1 MYEAWFGLS
10 RRPFSATP
18 DPSCFFSTEATR
30 GAVDELSF
38 CLESGQGVA
47 LLLGPAGS
55 GKTLICSQVAQ
66 ELRRQFSVVAL
77 THSGFGSRRALLQT
91 LLSELG
97 QPYASLGEQEL
108 RLRLLPAIRERAQS
122 TRGLVLIVD
131 EAEHLSEGLL
141 EELRML
147 ADLAEGGTPLVRLLL
162 SGQPRLEE
170 TLAHPQLQPLNQR
183 LRSHVCLPTFT
194 HEESREYI
202 DYRLTWAGG
211 RLTEVFDEAAVEA
224 IVDACDGLPRCLN
237 QLGDHVLL
245 LSYVAEQKPV
255 ARLAVEEALDD
266 LRHLP
271 LPWRSPRSHAD
282 SDLFSRTRVTSDQ
295 SGMSAVEIGFDGP
308 PAMESSSE
316 LDTMEEFP
324 AVDEEL
330 PQTAGL
336 DVDQL
341 RSINPESFVELTS
354 VPQISRFE
362 PNVTSVN
369 NLEESTE
376 ESDLEEEEVV
386 YDPYARPESFR
397 GLEPIAGPESAST
410 DDHNSL
416 SDEFDAFEFTPPDTQ
431 ISRLIPLVASASSPQ
446 VPVSGTGPTETA
458 HPAASLP
465 RVAEKEALEDEIH
478 RTVVELGSETTEFT
492 KPAIKEGAVKR
503 PIETFDDSEIEAG
516 TRSIPTDFNDD
527 ANSDEGV
534 QWLEESDTASA
545 PSEERPYRNLFSRL
559 RLKQLADRSRRS

>member
-30 GAVDELSF
+30 GAVDELTV

-47 LLLGPAGS
+47 LLLGPAGC

-66 ELRRQFSVVAL
+66 DLRRQFSVVAL

-108 RLRLLPAIRERAQS
+108 RLRLVPAIRERGQS

-194 HEESREYI
+194 REESREYI

-211 RLTEVFDEAAVEA
+211 RLTEVFDEAALEA
-224 IVDACDGLPRCLN
+224 IVEACDGLPRCLN

-271 LPWRSPRSHAD
+271 LPWRSPRSQAD
-282 SDLFSRTRVTSDQ
+282 SDLFTRTRITSDQ

-308 PAMESSSE
+308 SS
-316 LDTMEEFP
+316 
-324 AVDEEL
+324 VHDEPSPTIENDSGIL
-330 PQTAGL
+330 S
-336 DVDQL
+336 
-341 RSINPESFVELTS
+341 SIDPKSFVELTS
-354 VPQISRFE
+354 LPQVSAFE
-362 PNVTSVN
+362 PPVTAVN
-369 NLEESTE
+369 DLDETCE

-386 YDPYARPESFR
+386 YDPYARPESGR
-397 GLEPIAGPESAST
+397 VVEPIAGSDAT
-410 DDHNSL
+410 RADDDTSL

-431 ISRLIPLVASASSPQ
+431 ISRLIPLVNSANSPQ
-446 VPVSGTGPTETA
+446 T
-458 HPAASLP
+458 PAPPAGSKAMPLSMGSLP
-465 RVAEKEALEDEIH
+465 HVAEEEAAEDVIH
-478 RTVVELGSETTEFT
+478 RSVVELRSETAAFA
-492 KPAIKEGAVKR
+492 KPGIHEGTGNRAA
-503 PIETFDDSEIEAG
+503 ESLADSAIEAA
-516 TRSIPTDFNDD
+516 RPPLPTDLQHMENPAQDHQWSTE
-527 ANSDEGV
+527 SDE
-534 QWLEESDTASA
+534 SPA
-545 PSEERPYRNLFSRL
+545 PSGDRPYRNLFSRL
-559 RLKQLADRSRRS
+559 RLKQLAERSRRG

>member
-30 GAVDELSF
+30 GAVDELTV

-66 ELRRQFSVVAL
+66 DLRRQFSVVAL

-108 RLRLLPAIRERAQS
+108 RLRLVPAIRERGQS

-194 HEESREYI
+194 REESREYI

-211 RLTEVFDEAAVEA
+211 RLTEVFDESALEA
-224 IVDACDGLPRCLN
+224 IVEACDGLPRCLN

-271 LPWRSPRSHAD
+271 LPWRSPRSQAD
-282 SDLFSRTRVTSDQ
+282 SDLFTRTRVTSDQ

-308 PAMESSSE
+308 ASSESSSAF
-316 LDTMEEFP
+316 DSMEEFP
-324 AVDEEL
+324 TVDHEPTPTREDDAD
-330 PQTAGL
+330 T
-336 DVDQL
+336 L
-341 RSINPESFVELTS
+341 RSIDPGSFVELTS
-354 VPQISRFE
+354 VPRISRLE
-362 PNVTSVN
+362 TSIPSRSD
-369 NLEESTE
+369 LDESCDDV
-376 ESDLEEEEVV
+376 DLEEEEVV
-386 YDPYARPESFR
+386 YDPYARPESGR
-397 GLEPIAGPESAST
+397 VAEPIAGSDAT
-410 DDHNSL
+410 RADDDTSL

-431 ISRLIPLVASASSPQ
+431 ISRLIPLVASAGSTQNPA
-446 VPVSGTGPTETA
+446 PPAGPKDA
-458 HPAASLP
+458 AQPAASRP
-465 RVAEKEALEDEIH
+465 RVVEEEAAEDAIH
-478 RTVVELGSETTEFT
+478 RSVVELRSETAAFA
-492 KPAIKEGAVKR
+492 KPGIHEGSGNRAAESLADSV
-503 PIETFDDSEIEAG
+503 IETA
-516 TRSIPTDFNDD
+516 RPPLPTDLQHMENPAEDHQWS
-527 ANSDEGV
+527 AESDESPV
-534 QWLEESDTASA
+534 
-545 PSEERPYRNLFSRL
+545 PSGDRPYRNLFSRL
-559 RLKQLADRSRRS
+559 RLKQLADRSRRG

>member
-47 LLLGPAGS
+47 LLLGSAGS

-66 ELRRQFSVVAL
+66 ELRCKFSVVAL

-108 RLRLLPAIRERAQS
+108 RLRLVPAIRERGQS
-122 TRGLVLIVD
+122 SRGLILIVD

-147 ADLAEGGTPLVRLLL
+147 ADLADGGTPLVRLLL

-194 HEESREYI
+194 REESREYI

-211 RLTEVFDEAAVEA
+211 RLAEVFDESAVEA

-271 LPWRSPRSHAD
+271 LPWRTPRSHAD
-282 SDLFSRTRVTSDQ
+282 SDLFTRTRVTSDQ

-308 PAMESSSE
+308 SSIQTGSE
-316 LDTMEEFP
+316 FDTLEDFP
-324 AVDEEL
+324 SVDDEPSPTIEYDADTL
-330 PQTAGL
+330 S
-336 DVDQL
+336 
-341 RSINPESFVELTS
+341 SIDPKSFVELTS
-354 VPQISRFE
+354 LPQVPSFE
-362 PNVTSVN
+362 PTVTSMSD
-369 NLEESTE
+369 LDESCEEN
-376 ESDLEEEEVV
+376 DLEEEEIV
-386 YDPYARPESFR
+386 YDPYARPESGR
-397 GLEPIAGPESAST
+397 GVDSFAGSDST
-410 DDHNSL
+410 RADDDTSL

-431 ISRLIPLVASASSPQ
+431 ISRLLPLVASASSPQ
-446 VPVSGTGPTETA
+446 ATASSGPRETVQPTV
-458 HPAASLP
+458 SLP
-465 RVAEKEALEDEIH
+465 RVAEEEVAEDAIH
-478 RTVVELGSETTEFT
+478 RSVVELRSETAAFT
-492 KPAIKEGAVKR
+492 RPVVNEGSGKHPV
-503 PIETFDDSEIEAG
+503 ETFDDSELEAA
-516 TRSIPTDFNDD
+516 SSSLPTELHH
-527 ANSDEGV
+527 DENHA
-534 QWLEESDTASA
+534 ESDQWSA
-545 PSEERPYRNLFSRL
+545 EPDESATPAGERPYRNLFSRL
-559 RLKQLADRSRRS
+559 RLKQLAERSRRG

>member
-30 GAVDELSF
+30 GAVDELTV

-108 RLRLLPAIRERAQS
+108 RLRLVPAIRERGQS

-194 HEESREYI
+194 REESREYI

-211 RLTEVFDEAAVEA
+211 RLAEVFDESALEA

-271 LPWRSPRSHAD
+271 LPWRSPRSRAD
-282 SDLFSRTRVTSDQ
+282 SDLFTRTRVTSDQ

-308 PAMESSSE
+308 ASSDSSSTF
-316 LDTMEEFP
+316 DTMEEFP
-324 AVDEEL
+324 TVDDEPAQTREYDADKLNSIDPGSFVQLTSL
-330 PQTAGL
+330 PQ
-336 DVDQL
+336 
-341 RSINPESFVELTS
+341 
-354 VPQISRFE
+354 VPPFE
-362 PNVTSVN
+362 PFVTSMN
-369 NLEESTE
+369 DLGESCDE
-376 ESDLEEEEVV
+376 IDIEEEEVV
-386 YDPYARPESFR
+386 YDPYARSESGR
-397 GLEPIAGPESAST
+397 VVEPIAGSDAT
-410 DDHNSL
+410 RADDDTSL

-431 ISRLIPLVASASSPQ
+431 ISRLIPLVTSANSPRFLAN
-446 VPVSGTGPTETA
+446 PETA
-458 HPAASLP
+458 QPAASRP
-465 RVAEKEALEDEIH
+465 RVVEEEAAEDAIH
-478 RTVVELGSETTEFT
+478 RSVVELRSETAALA
-492 KPAIKEGAVKR
+492 KPGIHEGTGNR
-503 PIETFDDSEIEAG
+503 PAESLADSVIETARPSL
-516 TRSIPTDFNDD
+516 PTDFQQEENPAEGDHWP
-527 ANSDEGV
+527 AETDE
-534 QWLEESDTASA
+534 SPA
-545 PSEERPYRNLFSRL
+545 PSGERPYRNLFSRL
-559 RLKQLADRSRRS
+559 RLKQLADRSRRR